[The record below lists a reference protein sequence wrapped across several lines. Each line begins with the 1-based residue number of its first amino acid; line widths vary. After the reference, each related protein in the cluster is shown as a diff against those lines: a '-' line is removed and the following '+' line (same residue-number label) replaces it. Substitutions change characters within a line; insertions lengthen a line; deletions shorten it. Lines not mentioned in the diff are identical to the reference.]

1 MSETVTT
8 HFSNKCSILAD
19 LWINYRD
26 DKKFKD
32 FISYNDL
39 GLPIAYAIAE
49 DIVSPM
55 PMAEQFINE
64 TFDLLLAGVELEDND
79 FETLD
84 EILELAAEK

>member
-1 MSETVTT
+1 MSETPTT

-26 DKKFKD
+26 DKKFQD

-39 GLPIAYAIAE
+39 GLPIAYALAE
-49 DIVSPM
+49 DIVSAM

-64 TFDLLLAGVELEDND
+64 TFDLLLAALEIEDQD
-79 FETLD
+79 FEELD
-84 EILELAAEK
+84 ELLGQAAG